1 MHKTKLETLKI
12 DSEIAKEYQL
22 IIRKLQEE
30 LYNIKNFSAVQ
41 EDSITKLKENEISYL
56 EEIVFFK

>member
-41 EDSITKLKENEISYL
+41 EDSIIKLKENEISYL

>member
-22 IIRKLQEE
+22 IIRKLHEE

-41 EDSITKLKENEISYL
+41 ETQ
-56 EEIVFFK
+56 

>member
-56 EEIVFFK
+56 EEIVIFK